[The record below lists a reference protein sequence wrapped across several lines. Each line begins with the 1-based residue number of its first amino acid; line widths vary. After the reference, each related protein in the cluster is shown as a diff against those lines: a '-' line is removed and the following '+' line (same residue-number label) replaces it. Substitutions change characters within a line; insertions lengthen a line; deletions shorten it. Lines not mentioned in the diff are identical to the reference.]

1 MWGAFTAV
9 ATDGRQVGVHVVVA
23 GDRAASVPTSLGS
36 TIQKRLVLR
45 LASEDDYLTL
55 GVPKDVLSLTSPP
68 GRGVLDENEVQVAV
82 LGGDPNVALQARE
95 LGKLRDAMTRLGIP
109 QAPGVE
115 RLPDG
120 FALESLPEVTGG
132 RPTIG
137 LDDLDIAPVGL
148 PARGTFMLSGP
159 PGGGRTTALV
169 TIAQAVRRARAGRVV
184 YLSPRR
190 TSISALDAWDT
201 VATSPEEV
209 VTLLETLTQAIESG
223 SLRPGTLTVLIESV
237 TELTG
242 TPAEQPLVAFVRAA
256 TRPSSSSWA
265 RRSPRRGARRG
276 RSRSRSRQGA
286 PVCS

>member
-1 MWGAFTAV
+1 GGACTGV
-9 ATDGRQVGVHVVVA
+9 APDGRQVCVHVVVA
-23 GDRAASVPTSLGS
+23 RDRAASVPTSLGS

-82 LGGDPNVALQARE
+82 LGGDPNVALKARE
-95 LGKLRDAMTRLGIP
+95 LGKLRDAMVRLGIP

-115 RLPDG
+115 RLPDS
-120 FALESLPEVTGG
+120 FTLDALPELAGD
-132 RPTIG
+132 RPAIG

-190 TSISALDAWDT
+190 TSISALDVWDT
-201 VATSPEEV
+201 AATSPEEG
-209 VTLLETLTQAIESG
+209 VTRRGPLTRALHGG
-223 SLRPGTLTVLIESV
+223 SLPPGVPAAAGGSV
-237 TELTG
+237 
-242 TPAEQPLVAFVRAA
+242 AECP
-256 TRPSSSSWA
+256 
-265 RRSPRRGARRG
+265 G
-276 RSRSRSRQGA
+276 
-286 PVCS
+286 

>member
-1 MWGAFTAV
+1 MARRSVPDGGPDPQGGTGPEGSPAHGPG
-9 ATDGRQVGVHVVVA
+9 TDAHGP

-120 FALESLPEVTGG
+120 FAL
-132 RPTIG
+132 
-137 LDDLDIAPVGL
+137 
-148 PARGTFMLSGP
+148 
-159 PGGGRTTALV
+159 
-169 TIAQAVRRARAGRVV
+169 
-184 YLSPRR
+184 
-190 TSISALDAWDT
+190 
-201 VATSPEEV
+201 
-209 VTLLETLTQAIESG
+209 
-223 SLRPGTLTVLIESV
+223 
-237 TELTG
+237 
-242 TPAEQPLVAFVRAA
+242 
-256 TRPSSSSWA
+256 
-265 RRSPRRGARRG
+265 
-276 RSRSRSRQGA
+276 
-286 PVCS
+286 